1 MKIFKKMLKQK
12 MTRKEFLVRLFV
24 IALIFSG
31 ITGTFEKL
39 KSLEKPKKR
48 TFGGGAYGA

>member
-1 MKIFKKMLKQK
+1 MHSLKKILNQK

-24 IALIFSG
+24 IVLVFSG

-39 KSLEKPKKR
+39 KSLERPRKNS
-48 TFGGGAYGA
+48 FGGGAYGA

>member
-1 MKIFKKMLKQK
+1 MRIIKKLLKQK
-12 MTRKEFLVRLFV
+12 MTRREFLVRLFV
-24 IALIFSG
+24 LLVIFSG